1 VSTRGYS
8 RGMGRTS
15 EILYHRRRDEFL
27 GPISMIARNSA
38 AVHEIIDLYARGD
51 IVTKEEALSQMVK
64 ALAARCRDSEEEW
77 RRVYGIGQFDIQRK
91 HPLRPEMAPGES
103 RSGQ

>member
-1 VSTRGYS
+1 VSTRQALGPENTRGPLSEEIGPRGSFQTRGDRVSTRGYS

-64 ALAARCRDSEEEW
+64 ALAARCRDS
-77 RRVYGIGQFDIQRK
+77 
-91 HPLRPEMAPGES
+91 
-103 RSGQ
+103 